1 MTQIQLH
8 PTGFINPF
16 DSSAKMKI
24 LAPELFRS
32 VGGILLNQKGQRF
45 CNELGNRL
53 CCWKNY
59 SKL

>member
-53 CCWKNY
+53 CC
-59 SKL
+59 